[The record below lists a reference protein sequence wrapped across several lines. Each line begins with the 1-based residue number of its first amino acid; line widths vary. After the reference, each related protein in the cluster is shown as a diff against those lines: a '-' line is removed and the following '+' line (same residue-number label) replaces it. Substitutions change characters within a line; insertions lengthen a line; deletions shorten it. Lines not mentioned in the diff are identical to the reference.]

1 MHSNLLNKQQQQ
13 RKTVETAGGGKSYN
27 CIGDPNTTTPQQ
39 Q

>member
-13 RKTVETAGGGKSYN
+13 RKTVETAGGKSYN